1 MSVQSTTGFVIDN
14 GTGQAVRLVL
24 QNAIQAVANCSA
36 GQQSNL
42 GTTVPCQLFAD
53 TQNGLLK
60 IRDTGGNNSGPLATF
75 HTIGTL
81 NTANLGLLAKTG
93 GTLTGVLRLPVGSQ
107 SAPSINFGDL
117 TTGLFRSSSNTV
129 SLSISSAETFNFNVN
144 GFQILSAKSL
154 IFSDA
159 NSSHS
164 ISLKSPNSVGA
175 NKTYSLPPTSSAN
188 QVLTVNGS
196 NEMLFLSTL
205 TALTSVQ
212 TTTLKSN
219 DANPTVVRNSSNNE
233 VGRFARSFINVNTFQ
248 GNSIRR
254 SFNVSS
260 FSDHGEGD
268 YSLNFA
274 TSIPTGGSAHVTVSL
289 DRFTGNNHTVGY
301 VKEDAGA
308 GSSSVR
314 VLICNPNNSGQRL
327 DKHSVN
333 VSVFS

>member
-1 MSVQSTTGFVIDN
+1 MSQDTDFQIPN
-14 GTGQAVRLVL
+14 GTGQAVRLDIER
-24 QNAIQAVANCSA
+24 AILALASSSS
-36 GQQSNL
+36 GPQSGL
-42 GTTVPCQLFAD
+42 GTTQPCQIFAD
-53 TQNGLLK
+53 TTNGLLK
-60 IRDTGGNNSGPLATF
+60 IRDTGGNAAAASATF
-75 HTIGTL
+75 HTIGSL
-81 NTANLGLLAKTG
+81 NTANLGLLPRSG
-93 GTLTGVLRLPVGSQ
+93 GVMSGVLTAAAGSN
-107 SAPSINFGDL
+107 SAPSLNFGDSG
-117 TTGLFRSSSNTV
+117 TGFFKESTNVVGFSGAGNLGYTFSNT
-129 SLSISSAETFNFNVN
+129 SFDLRDARLAKFFDADSS
-144 GFQILSAKSL
+144 K
-154 IFSDA
+154 
-159 NSSHS
+159 S
-164 ISLKSPNSVGA
+164 ISLKSPDVVAS

-188 QVLTVNGS
+188 QVLTVNS
-196 NEMLFLSTL
+196 SSEMLFVSSL
-205 TALTSVQ
+205 TGLTTTQ
-212 TTTLKSN
+212 TTNLKSN
-219 DANPTVVRNSSNNE
+219 DSNPTVVRNSSNSE

-274 TSIPTGGSAHVTVSL
+274 TSIPTGGTTNVTVSL